1 MKVKL
6 KKHKNSPAPHATE
19 QVELKRTIENLRK
32 MRTCGVPIHVI
43 YDRGCQQ
50 IADLASR
57 IQKNKEKTPAPVE
70 TEQAENKSDSIVVAF
85 VINGATIYE
94 AKFTQQT
101 LF

>member
-1 MKVKL
+1 MKVKVR
-6 KKHKNSPAPHATE
+6 KHKNSPAPHTTE
-19 QVELKRTIENLRK
+19 QGKIKSTIEKLRK
-32 MRTCGVPIHVI
+32 TRTYGVPIHVI
-43 YDRGCQQ
+43 YDRGYQQ
-50 IADLASR
+50 IADLVSR

-70 TEQAENKSDSIVVAF
+70 TKQAKNKSDSIVVAF